1 MTVPF
6 TQYRQQLEALLDCP
20 VVLFF
25 NDDRPATT
33 KLFEEDDVDVLY
45 ACLQSIG
52 RVQRLAI
59 VLHAMGGRVGVSR
72 KMHTLL
78 RSYAEDIT
86 VFVPRKARSAGTL
99 LCLGANRIVMTAV
112 AELSP
117 LDPHITAQGDSSS
130 GQPLSI
136 SAEDIRAF
144 RHMAEDWFDLRSEE
158 GRAHVFQML
167 ATHIF
172 PTTLSAFYRA
182 DKHMRQIAEE
192 LLSCQLSDTAVDTRR
207 MIVERLV
214 GGYHAH
220 DYNITCAE
228 AVELGL
234 CATRAPTQEEAL
246 LMALWKACRAYCD
259 TIIADR
265 NDHAVMWR
273 PNGILASADFQAHYV
288 AFAGCNSSDE
298 LQQEPVSR
306 VFSPHWD
313 IDAMP
318 G

>member
-1 MTVPF
+1 MTF
-6 TQYRQQLEALLDCP
+6 SSIKYLQQLESLLDCR
-20 VVLFF
+20 VILWF

-45 ACLQSIG
+45 ACLRDIG

-59 VLHAMGGRVGVSR
+59 ILHTMGGRVGVSR
-72 KMHTLL
+72 KLHTLL
-78 RSYAEDIT
+78 RNYAEDVT

-117 LDPHITAQGDSSS
+117 LDPNIPAQGDPS
-130 GQPLSI
+130 GGRPMSI

-144 RHMAEDWFDLRSEE
+144 RHMAEDWFNLRSEE
-158 GRAHVFQML
+158 SRAHVFQML
-167 ATHIF
+167 AERIF
-172 PTTLSAFYRA
+172 PTTLSSFYRA

-192 LLSCQLSDTAVDTRR
+192 LLSYQLGDASLHTRR

-228 AVELGL
+228 AAALGL
-234 CATRAPTQEEAL
+234 RVTAASTQEEAL
-246 LMALWKACRAYCD
+246 LTAIWRSCRAYCD
-259 TIIADR
+259 TLMPDHDAAD
-265 NDHAVMWR
+265 VVWR
-273 PNGILASADFQAHYV
+273 PNSVMATTDFLARYFT
-288 AFAGCNSSDE
+288 FAGHSGSGDPHHE
-298 LQQEPVSR
+298 SATR
-306 VFSPHWD
+306 IFSPRWD
-313 IDAMP
+313 IDEALR
-318 G
+318 